1 MKKKQILSLI
11 IPLLVLLSILGGLF
25 LFQRPSSPEESS
37 HPYAFSSSPQPWSQ
51 AGDFLLET
59 KAAGTVI
66 KNTKISFSCQL
77 PLNWQAEIRKIKDQ
91 EWAVDIRSPQAI
103 FDANQFIQEGCWL
116 NLETVQSGELN
127 SLLEEEI
134 RQLLESANL
143 LSSEPVFNTPQ
154 GEKHQVL
161 LTGSYYPALEES
173 SPWINGRQLI
183 SLYLPLEK
191 GQIIKWEGQFS
202 LSDQENCQ
210 QSLEAILATLEIN

>member
-1 MKKKQILSLI
+1 MQKKIILSLI
-11 IPLLVLLSILGGLF
+11 IPSTVLLFILGGLL
-25 LFQRPSSPEESS
+25 LFQNSSSPEEFSQ
-37 HPYAFSSSPQPWSQ
+37 PYAFSSSSQPWSQ
-51 AGDFLLET
+51 GKDFLLET
-59 KAAGTVI
+59 RETGTII
-66 KNTKISFSCQL
+66 KNIKIPFSCQL

-91 EWAVDIRSPQAI
+91 EWAVDIRSPQAV
-103 FDANQFIQEGCWL
+103 FDANQLIQEGCWL
-116 NLETVQSGELN
+116 NLGTVQSGELN

-134 RQLLESANL
+134 QQLLESASL

-202 LSDQENCQ
+202 LSGQENCQ
-210 QSLEAILATLEIN
+210 QGLEAILATLEIN